1 MTEENNSAIVIDW
14 FVDTNNV
21 HIEICD
27 NGTGINNA
35 DNLFVPFYTT
45 KKQGSGIG
53 LTLSRQIVL
62 NHGGDLNLRNMP
74 GEKGAKATI
83 LLPSGNSI

>member
-1 MTEENNSAIVIDW
+1 
-14 FVDTNNV
+14 
-21 HIEICD
+21 
-27 NGTGINNA
+27 
-35 DNLFVPFYTT
+35 VPFYTT